1 MSKQGEP
8 YVFVVVSSDQSSNE
22 DASEDGE
29 ESLLYEYHQVDENE
43 YDSQYGS
50 ETPDATSPRKHSIG
64 KRSAVML
71 REKNSMVAK
80 QPKSCCKEC

>member
-8 YVFVVVSSDQSSNE
+8 YVFVVVTSDQSSNE

-43 YDSQYGS
+43 YDS
-50 ETPDATSPRKHSIG
+50 
-64 KRSAVML
+64 
-71 REKNSMVAK
+71 
-80 QPKSCCKEC
+80 